1 MSSTRALFASARF
14 LFALATC
21 TALRLTPHI
30 ARSHLSR
37 RKFVAA
43 AVPGL
48 LAPHA
53 AIAEPVRTP
62 PTNFL
67 LLPEGRPYVNY
78 LENAG
83 QLASHLKWYS
93 QGIDSSV
100 GVGLDD
106 EIKRFAAV
114 YAPRPGA
121 LIDAGAT
128 PGLAELMTAY
138 DALANHFSRYGSSTS
153 TPLPDALAATVR
165 RNATVAQKLIKRA
178 QDSRGKWPTC
188 GPEGRALGSRDTDC
202 STMRVM

>member
-1 MSSTRALFASARF
+1 MRHAVRFNAST
-14 LFALATC
+14 TC
-21 TALRLTPHI
+21 H
-30 ARSHLSR
+30 
-37 RKFVAA
+37 
-43 AVPGL
+43 
-48 LAPHA
+48 

-78 LENAG
+78 LANAG

-93 QGIDSSV
+93 QRVDASV
-100 GVGLDD
+100 GAGLDD
-106 EIKRFAAV
+106 EIKRFAAI

-121 LIDAGAT
+121 LIDAGVT

-138 DALANHFSRYGSSTS
+138 DALTNHFSRFGSDTS

-165 RNATVAQKLIKRA
+165 RNAVVAQKLIKRA